1 MPVPSEK
8 TTTGAGANLPSG
20 LLAPL
25 RVPERAL
32 EALVN
37 AAGALREVGS
47 ELSAM
52 REQTEPLGELVPLT
66 KELKALVE
74 PMPPTV
80 ERISGQAEPL
90 QDLLPAL
97 VRLEEAVVGRLEAAQ
112 ETMKAIKRDEARLNE
127 QVENLCSEIGDVKG
141 TISTLKDDVERIT
154 ERLPDPSHGPLD
166 KVRDVLTGRDDSP
179 PRGGG

>member
-1 MPVPSEK
+1 MASER
-8 TTTGAGANLPSG
+8 TTNDAGASLLSG

-25 RVPERAL
+25 RVPERVL
-32 EALVN
+32 EALAD
-37 AAGALREVGS
+37 AAGALREVRS

-80 ERISGQAEPL
+80 ERISAQADPL
-90 QDLLPAL
+90 EELLPAL
-97 VRLEEAVVGRLEAAQ
+97 VRLEEAVVGRLDGAH
-112 ETMKAIKRDEARLNE
+112 ETMKAIEQDEARLND
-127 QVENLCSEIGDVKG
+127 QVATLCREIGNLKD
-141 TISTLKDDVERIT
+141 TISELKGNVERIT

-166 KVRDVLTGRDDSP
+166 KVRDVLSSGNTPSGDE
-179 PRGGG
+179 G